1 LMLIFSVEFVYLRD
15 AFGSRMN
22 TVFKFY
28 FQAWALL
35 GLVAAF
41 GVYYVLDGSR
51 PPGRGLGGRRQ
62 AYGGPPLPAMG
73 EHGGPPL
80 PVMGGHGD
88 PPLPAMGEHGGPPL
102 PALGGHGGPPLR
114 SALGR
119 AAFGALCALFLFAG
133 LLYPLGASIS
143 RTDGFAGPP
152 TLDGTAFVARD
163 RPEEH
168 AAIRWLNENVPGNPV
183 IVEAVRGSFAY
194 EHARISSR
202 TGLPAV
208 MGWTGHEGQWHGL
221 YDEIA
226 EREQDVN
233 LLYRGSV
240 QDARRIMD
248 KYGVTYVF
256 VGYLERAEFGS
267 TVEKFGRFMDVAFRD
282 GDTVIYKRK

>member
-1 LMLIFSVEFVYLRD
+1 MLIFSVEFVYLRD

-41 GVYYVLDGSR
+41 GVYYVLEGSR
-51 PPGRGLGGRRQ
+51 LSGRGSVPALLGGRRQ
-62 AYGGPPLPAMG
+62 AYGGPPL
-73 EHGGPPL
+73 
-80 PVMGGHGD
+80 
-88 PPLPAMGEHGGPPL
+88 
-102 PALGGHGGPPLR
+102 R
-114 SALGR
+114 STLGR

-168 AAIRWLNENVPGNPV
+168 AAVRWLNENVPGNPV

-233 LLYRGSV
+233 LLYRGSI